1 MSAVKADPREQRE
14 LLRVQDLDTAIEQ
27 ATRSIAHPS
36 QDGRL
41 AELQPQ
47 AAEIRSRRLAASG
60 ELEDAKT
67 ELARVESDVEVVE
80 ARMKRD
86 SDRVQQ
92 TASVKDVAALESEL
106 QALHKRRSDLEDI
119 ELTIMERVEGLEARL
134 AEIDAEATEV
144 DSKVA
149 ALETERAAEVET
161 WERKRKDAVAER
173 HDLSGAIGL
182 GVKSSLLEELTRLEE
197 ADARLQVERGRVLL
211 AAGEARLR
219 AAGAA
224 NVRLLHRHGGIVET
238 ITPTFASFS
247 RVSGMVRYFSLSA

>member
-60 ELEDAKT
+60 ELEDAKA

-134 AEIDAEATEV
+134 AEIDAEAAEV

-161 WERKRKDAVAER
+161 WERKRKDAVADR
-173 HDLSGAIGL
+173 SAIASALPADLVALYEKQRGRYGVGAARLVAGVSLASNMKLSPSDLADVRGAADDDVVLCPDSGAIL
-182 GVKSSLLEELTRLEE
+182 IRDENS
-197 ADARLQVERGRVLL
+197 
-211 AAGEARLR
+211 
-219 AAGAA
+219 
-224 NVRLLHRHGGIVET
+224 
-238 ITPTFASFS
+238 
-247 RVSGMVRYFSLSA
+247 